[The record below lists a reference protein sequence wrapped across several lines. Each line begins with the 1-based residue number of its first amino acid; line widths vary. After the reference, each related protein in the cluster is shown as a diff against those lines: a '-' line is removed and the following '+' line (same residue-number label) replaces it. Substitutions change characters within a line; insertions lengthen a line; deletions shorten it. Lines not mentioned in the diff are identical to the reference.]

1 MGSDARSSVIDR
13 AREVL
18 RDYPLCDRCLGRMF
32 ARLSHGHSNKE
43 RGRSIK
49 LVLLMELHR
58 LILEG
63 REDARKELE
72 ELAPHMGEVARGL
85 YKKITGRDLEAVPC
99 AICGGRLDEFI
110 EDATRTAA
118 KLLEAYDIERFVVG
132 VRVPPSIRELEDRI
146 KSRYGLEYG
155 ESIKAEIRRE
165 VGKRL
170 QETGKFIVDFDNPEA
185 TVMIDYPSGAVWLQ
199 VNSLLILGRY
209 WKKGRLI
216 SQAYW
221 PTPDGP
227 KYYSIEQ
234 ALWGLLKLTG
244 AERLV
249 LHASGR
255 EDVDARMLGTGR
267 PFVLEL
273 KSPRR
278 RRIPLEELED
288 AANRGSPYVEV
299 KFERYATRHDIEMLK
314 IDESRK
320 EKAYKA
326 LIVTAKRLGEEDLRG
341 LEEYFR
347 NRLILQRTPT
357 RVLHRRPDILRRRR
371 VFDTKCRQYTDR
383 VFECVITA
391 EGGLYI
397 KELVSGDQGRT
408 TPSFSEVLGAPA
420 TCVELDVLGVRLPS
434 AAQP

>member
-1 MGSDARSSVIDR
+1 MDSRDSVLAR

-18 RDYPLCDRCLGRMF
+18 REYPLCDRCLGRMF

-58 LILEG
+58 LVLSG
-63 REDARKELE
+63 DEDARREIE
-72 ELAPHMGEVARGL
+72 RLAPHMGEVARGL
-85 YKKITGRDLEAVPC
+85 YKKLTGRDLEAVPC
-99 AICGGRLDEFI
+99 SICGGRLDEFI
-110 EDATRTAA
+110 EDAVRTAE
-118 KLLEAYDIERFVVG
+118 KLLETYDIERFVVG

-146 KSRYGLEYG
+146 KAKYGLEYG

-170 QETGKFIVDFDNPEA
+170 QETGKFRVDFDNPEA

-221 PTPDGP
+221 PTPEGP

-234 ALWGLLKLTG
+234 ALWGLLKITG

-278 RRIPLEELED
+278 RRVPLEELEE
-288 AANRGSPYVEV
+288 AANRGSQYVEV
-299 KFERYATRHDIEMLK
+299 RFERYATRHDIETLK
-314 IDESRK
+314 LDESRK

-326 LIVTAKRLGEEDLRG
+326 LIIAARRIGEEDLRKI
-341 LEEYFR
+341 EEYFR

-371 VFDTKCRQYTDR
+371 VFDVKCRPYTER
-383 VFECVITA
+383 TFECIITA
-391 EGGLYI
+391 EGGLYV

-408 TPSFSEVLGAPA
+408 TPSFSEVLESPA
-420 TCVELDVLGVRLPS
+420 ACVELDVLGVRLPGP
-434 AAQP
+434 AQP